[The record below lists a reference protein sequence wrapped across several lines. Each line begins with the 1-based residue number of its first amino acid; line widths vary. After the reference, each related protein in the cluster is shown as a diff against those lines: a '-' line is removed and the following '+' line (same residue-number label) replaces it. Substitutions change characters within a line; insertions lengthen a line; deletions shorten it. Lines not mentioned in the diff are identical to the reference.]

1 MAIKSELRNDAARGP
16 GYGLVRI
23 TGLPAGTVHV
33 RYCLERNQ
41 GSLPYLGVNGQ
52 WQGQEVWHAID
63 LDGATSEGQPAEF
76 PVGPEVVDPIV
87 EQPQHV
93 MCRLTVDS
101 GAETHTAALRIE
113 RPLLSSKAHA
123 VPAPPDPMPAAV
135 PEPESAP
142 DRDVAQEE
150 DTVPGVAAV
159 PKPVTGPE
167 PIQLGGRRRLWR
179 VAGWLAL
186 PIVALGTAA
195 WLWWDCRIPSL
206 QGPNCSGSGT
216 ASTPPADTLPRNC
229 AGLTAEA
236 CMAAATQALQ
246 AGKLDRARQLLQ
258 EAGNLGAMQAY
269 IQLARMYDPA
279 TWAADK
285 SPAGQADWETA
296 AYWYEEAARAG
307 DREGMIGAGRLYCG
321 NSADAA
327 FRSHGADLLRKAAG
341 AVPDDAATAQALKEC
356 EEKLK

>member
-1 MAIKSELRNDAARGP
+1 MAIKSELRNDATRGP

-52 WQGQEVWHAID
+52 WQGQEVWHEID
-63 LDGATSEGQPAEF
+63 LDGATPEGQTADF
-76 PVGPEVVDPIV
+76 SVGPEVVDPIV

-101 GAETHTAALRIE
+101 GAETHTAALRIQ

-123 VPAPPDPMPAAV
+123 VPTPPEPMPAAV
-135 PEPESAP
+135 PEPESVP
-142 DRDVAQEE
+142 DRDLPPE
-150 DTVPGVAAV
+150 DAVPGVAAV
-159 PKPVTGPE
+159 PEPLPGPD
-167 PIQLGGRRRLWR
+167 PIHLGNERTRWRL
-179 VAGWLAL
+179 AAWLAL
-186 PIVALGTAA
+186 PSVALAVAA
-195 WLWWDCRIPSL
+195 WLWWDCRIPAL
-206 QGPNCSGSGT
+206 PGPNCSSSRT
-216 ASTPPADTLPRNC
+216 DSAPPADTLPRNC

-236 CMAAATQALQ
+236 CLAAATQALQ
-246 AGKLDRARQLLQ
+246 AGNLDRARQLLQ
-258 EAGNLGAMQAY
+258 EAGNLGAVNAY
-269 IQLARMYDPA
+269 IRLARMYDPA

-307 DREGMIGAGRLYCG
+307 DREGMLGAGRLYCG

-327 FRSHGADLLRKAAG
+327 FRTHGADLLRKAAA
-341 AVPDDAATAQALKEC
+341 AVPDDAAAAQALKEC